1 MRGGVL
7 TTGNPF
13 LDYFIWLLFSFIGM
27 IEIGASLS
35 ELRGL
40 WLVKNKRL
48 NIFLA
53 SFITLGAYIFF
64 FSTDRNLF
72 LGIEGSQQFALY
84 LAGLVSAIA
93 VVIFIS
99 SILNRNMRGK
109 GRGLNALKNSS
120 FINLWRRNAS

>member
-1 MRGGVL
+1 
-7 TTGNPF
+7 
-13 LDYFIWLLFSFIGM
+13 M

-35 ELRGL
+35 GLRGL
-40 WLVKNKRL
+40 WFLKRKWL

-53 SFITLGAYIFF
+53 SGITSGSYIFF

-93 VVIFIS
+93 VVILIS

-109 GRGLNALKNSS
+109 GRGMNALKNSS
-120 FINLWRRNAS
+120 FINIWRGDAS